1 MVIAHAVSAGTASD
15 WQVVVCVANFG
26 AVTATQV
33 TADVLWQ
40 KDFRVLALRSKSGQ
54 IDLNK
59 NRAHAS
65 FGNMA
70 PGRQVQVTLL
80 LAARNKDTAPPA
92 VQTQL
97 TYRDGPPRDE
107 RTPVHCEPDGLQ
119 AVRVSGGAVERVQH
133 GPSQRPVIAAA
144 SPQPA
149 GEVQPAPPALPVPAL
164 LVDQPLG
171 QLTATSWLCFGAPL
185 MLLLLVVAVLT
196 YRLRA
201 RAASGM

>member
-33 TADVLWQ
+33 IVDARWPN
-40 KDFRVLALRSKSGQ
+40 DFRVLALRSKSGA

-59 NRAHAS
+59 NWAHAS

-92 VQTQL
+92 VQTQIRYL
-97 TYRDGPPRDE
+97 DGPPRDE
-107 RTPVHCEPDGLQ
+107 RTPVRCEPDGLQ

-133 GPSQRPVIAAA
+133 GPPPRPVIAAA

-149 GEVQPAPPALPVPAL
+149 GEVQPAPPAPPTPAI

-171 QLTATSWLCFGAPL
+171 QLAATSWLCFGVPFT
-185 MLLLLVVAVLT
+185 LLLLVVAVLT
-196 YRLRA
+196 HRLRA
-201 RAASGM
+201 RAAGGV